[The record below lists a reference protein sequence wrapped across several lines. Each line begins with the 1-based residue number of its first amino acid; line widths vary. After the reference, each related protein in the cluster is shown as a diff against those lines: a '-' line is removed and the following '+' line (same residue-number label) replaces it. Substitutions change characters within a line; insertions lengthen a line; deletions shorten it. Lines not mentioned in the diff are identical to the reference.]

1 MPWTGPVST
10 RLLASSTSSPAS
22 RTRYQRHSRP
32 PASPSG
38 TGSRATITS
47 AGSAPS
53 AGPAPQAT
61 REEAA
66 RRAIRRDRDLLENP
80 ADVPAL
86 RTAGIRVDCSSAG
99 RLHVGGTAAQATH
112 ALDRCKRTEV
122 LTVVFS
128 HASQIPQR
136 AETCA

>member
-1 MPWTGPVST
+1 MPWIAPAST
-10 RLLASSTSSPAS
+10 RLSASSTSSPAL
-22 RTRYQRHSRP
+22 RTTYRRHSRP
-32 PASPSG
+32 LASGSG

-47 AGSAPS
+47 EGSAPS
-53 AGPAPQAT
+53 AGSAPRAT

-86 RTAGIRVDCSSAG
+86 KTAGIRADCSSAG

-112 ALDRCKRTEV
+112 ALDRCKRTQV

-128 HASQIPQR
+128 HAGQIPQR
-136 AETCA
+136 AETCG